1 MEWLWLWLVKLSNL
15 CGSAIGTCGQCGKIV
30 DILGNTVDWLWHL
43 QKKKLSTVVLMML
56 WYRLGSQL

>member
-43 QKKKLSTVVLMML
+43 QKKKFVNSSSDDVMV
-56 WYRLGSQL
+56 